1 MIDELVSWLVGELMF
16 SGVVGISCDFNPVSC
31 LVLHSSQF

>member
-16 SGVVGISCDFNPVSC
+16 SGVVGISWNFKPVS
-31 LVLHSSQF
+31 